1 MIYSLIISLYI
12 ILLYSLL
19 VFIINNEVVIV
30 SVVNENIQ
38 VDFSDNDIP
47 VVVGIIDVDVV
58 SVVDNK
64 VLVDDDDIIVDV
76 GVQMIPII

>member
-1 MIYSLIISLYI
+1 M
-12 ILLYSLL
+12 YSLL

-30 SVVNENIQ
+30 SVVNENIR

-47 VVVGIIDVDVV
+47 VVVGTIDVDVV
-58 SVVDNK
+58 NIDT
-64 VLVDDDDIIVDV
+64 VDV

>member
-1 MIYSLIISLYI
+1 M
-12 ILLYSLL
+12 
-19 VFIINNEVVIV
+19 FIINNEVVIV

-38 VDFSDNDIP
+38 VDFSNDNIP
-47 VVVGIIDVDVV
+47 VIVGTIDVDVV

-76 GVQMIPII
+76 GVQMIAIL